1 MLGRS
6 RNRDTMF
13 QTGTF
18 SATSASR
25 IGVRGLAKGSAAV
38 LLASLLVATPVT
50 ATAEGTAL
58 DQLRAE
64 DSDASIALD
73 WQRTALRTIFTEA
86 ATPVPA
92 SALYLGFTSLAVDD
106 AVDRALSQNAS
117 ASAAAAVAAHDV
129 LVAYFKAS
137 TTNLD
142 ADLATSLSKIPDGQA
157 ERKGIKLGGAA
168 AATMVA
174 SRVDDGRN
182 TQVSYNKPAEAGIWQ
197 PPASGM
203 AVPWLGFVKPLVLPK
218 PVNVDGPD
226 PIGSAAYAADF
237 NEVKRVGSTTS
248 SERTAAQTDT
258 ANFFRVNPVLQL
270 RQALLDHLAGH
281 PLSLAGTT
289 RMFAALDAATAD
301 ALIQAWRLKFDIG
314 YWRPFQAIPAADTD
328 GNDATTADP
337 IWKPLIETPPPG
349 TSTPG
354 TTPPYPDYV
363 SGHACV
369 VAAFTATVRPV
380 LGDVSLSVPALVSDT
395 KRPYQSLSAIEND
408 AFMARIWLGIHF
420 RDAMEDG
427 YKIGHE
433 TGKQVSRKLA

>member
-25 IGVRGLAKGSAAV
+25 IGVRGLAKGSAAI
-38 LLASLLVATPVT
+38 LLASLLVATPVS

-218 PVNVDGPD
+218 PITVDGPD
-226 PIGSAAYAADF
+226 PIDSAAYATDF
-237 NEVKRVGSTTS
+237 NEVKRLGSRTS
-248 SERTAAQTDT
+248 TERTTAQTET
-258 ANFFRVNPVLQL
+258 AKFYSANIVLQL
-270 RQALLDHLAGH
+270 REALIDHLDSY
-281 PLSLAGTT
+281 PLSLGRTA
-289 RMFAALDAATAD
+289 RLFAALDAATAD
-301 ALIQAWRLKFDIG
+301 SLIQAWRLKHDIG
-314 YWRPFQAIPAADTD
+314 FWRPFQAIPAADTD
-328 GNDATTADP
+328 GNDATEADP
-337 IWKPLIETPPPG
+337 EWVQLLEPA
-349 TSTPG
+349 
-354 TTPPYPDYV
+354 TPPYPDYV
-363 SGHACV
+363 SGHAVV
-369 VAAFTATVRPV
+369 VAAFTSTVGPV
-380 LGDVSLSVPALVSDT
+380 LGNNLSLTISSAVTSTDRTYP
-395 KRPYQSLSAIEND
+395 SLSAIEKD
-408 AFMARIWLGIHF
+408 ALPARIWLGIHF
-420 RDAMEDG
+420 RDAMDDG
-427 YKIGHE
+427 YSLGHL
-433 TGKQVSRKLA
+433 TGKQVRSELG

>member
-1 MLGRS
+1 MVANIELKFLSVFLTGSANNRKQNQGEEMLGRS
-6 RNRDTMF
+6 RYRDPMS
-13 QTGTF
+13 QTGAF

-38 LLASLLVATPVT
+38 LLASLLVGTPVT

-106 AVDRALSQNAS
+106 AVGRALGQNAS

-174 SRVDDGRN
+174 NRVDDGRN

-203 AVPWLGFVKPLVLPK
+203 AVPWLGFVKPLVLQK

-237 NEVKRVGSTTS
+237 NEVKRVGSATS

-258 ANFFRVNPVLQL
+258 ANFFSVNPVLQL
-270 RQALLDHLAGH
+270 RVALLDHLDSH
-281 PLSLAGTT
+281 PLSLAQTT
-289 RMFAALDAATAD
+289 RLFAALDAATAD
-301 ALIQAWRLKFDIG
+301 ALIQTWRLKYDIG
-314 YWRPFQAIPAADTD
+314 FWRPFQAIPRGDLRAHDHPGCRRACARGRSRPGQVGSLGPQHPAVDVRPLPRPDGDPGRPLAAADRARPGAHD
-328 GNDATTADP
+328 GP
-337 IWKPLIETPPPG
+337 
-349 TSTPG
+349 ST
-354 TTPPYPDYV
+354 
-363 SGHACV
+363 
-369 VAAFTATVRPV
+369 RR
-380 LGDVSLSVPALVSDT
+380 LGY
-395 KRPYQSLSAIEND
+395 R
-408 AFMARIWLGIHF
+408 R
-420 RDAMEDG
+420 
-427 YKIGHE
+427 
-433 TGKQVSRKLA
+433 LAPRQ